1 MKGPDQVFAVINTS
15 IHCPTGLISVRNI
28 RDMSY
33 RFGVNALSTIKSL
46 NFIEILHYA

>member
-28 RDMSY
+28 RDMY
-33 RFGVNALSTIKSL
+33 RFGVNALSMNKSL
-46 NFIEILHYA
+46 KFTEMLHYA